1 MMAFFLGLSVITLI
15 ECCCY
20 CGFWCRRQCMEETG
34 TVVRGG
40 GGGGGERR
48 ESEGGGVE
56 RTVDRSPRW
65 DEGERSNARIWTQQY
80 KQQLQQRAAELE
92 ERAAR
97 DRQLGGRYRE
107 N

>member
-40 GGGGGERR
+40 GGGGGGG
-48 ESEGGGVE
+48 ESEGGGEE

-97 DRQLGGRYRE
+97 DRQMGGRYRE